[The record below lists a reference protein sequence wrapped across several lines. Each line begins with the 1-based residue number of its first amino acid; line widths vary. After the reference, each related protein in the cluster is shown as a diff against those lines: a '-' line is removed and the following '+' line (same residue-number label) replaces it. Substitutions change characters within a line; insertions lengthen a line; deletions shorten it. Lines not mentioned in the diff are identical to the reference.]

1 MLSSEQQYLADLFK
15 YRPESPEALNSL
27 IEQIARILHLLPP
40 DFATVSLSA
49 PKTGL
54 YLFDLTEGERRIL
67 LYNRQGVASYVLVV
81 DVQQNIDD
89 SKRKSWPIYGWSAFR
104 ATGLPSEVIVIAP
117 IDSVARWAQEPII
130 DGRNSFRVHV
140 IGRHNLPVITD
151 EHEAKDKPLLALL
164 SAGVHLQSST
174 PPAGSSQSQAD
185 KDREAALQLKVAD
198 QVATS
203 IGFPDYSEVF
213 LKRMARENSGPILT
227 SIERRAL
234 EVEHRALAEMVEI
247 ARGIYSIRFPGEQLP
262 EEYVQVA
269 SVAPEELRTL
279 IPALAIAPT
288 SEEANQLIR
297 EAHQRTRLAL
307 NPSATATPN
316 DQQPGAP
323 QEPQSNGGTQTG

>member
-130 DGRNSFRVHV
+130 NGRNSFRVHV

-198 QVATS
+198 QVAAS
-203 IGFPDYSEVF
+203 IGFPDYSKVF
-213 LKRMARENSGPILT
+213 LKGMARENGGPILT
-227 SIERRAL
+227 IIERRTTSILLDA
-234 EVEHRALAEMVEI
+234 
-247 ARGIYSIRFPGEQLP
+247 ARGIYNGRFPGEQLP
-262 EEYVQVA
+262 EEYEQLA